1 MKLRISCAFIFFL
14 VLSAWAQASV
24 KSRFAYVANSASN
37 TVSIYTV
44 DVKTGRLRNNGYVL
58 AGLGPAS
65 VTVAPSGKFAY
76 VANSR
81 SNSISAFKINA
92 TTGDLTPVKG
102 SPFATGDSP
111 GSVIVAASGKFA
123 YVANGTSNNISA
135 YTINDS
141 TGSLTM
147 VKGSPFAAGLA
158 PTPMAIDPSGK
169 FLYVG
174 NENDSPGGDVSGFT
188 IDESTGGLRSI
199 DGSPFLPGS
208 GAFTLAFVPSGKF
221 GYVTALG
228 SPITAFTINTKTG
241 VPTVIGGSPFNVP
254 AGNSMAIAPSGKF
267 MYLAAAGNQLE
278 VVSVDTTTGA
288 LTAIQGGDTGS
299 NPSSVTVD
307 PSGTLVYITNQGPST
322 GGNPYGND
330 VWILTLGSNGLPI
343 TREIASTQQAPAS
356 LALAG
361 GTSSV
366 TYTPKF
372 AYVAND
378 DGDNVS
384 GYKIDASTG
393 ALSSVP
399 GSPFKTGAPSG
410 SNTNP
415 TAVAV
420 DPAGKFVYVADFNSR
435 GTYKGYVSAYKI
447 NSSTGAL
454 DPVAGSPF
462 PAGDR
467 PISVAVDPSD
477 RFVYVANYVSN
488 TISGYSLDSSTGKLT
503 ALSGSPYDTA
513 GMLPTS
519 VTVDPSGQFLLVLSA
534 GSDQI
539 EAFSISRKSGKL
551 TSIGS
556 ASTGSGPS
564 QVAVDASGQFVYVA
578 NVGGGVSAYLLLP
591 GSLFLY
597 QNPDSPFADSGL
609 PFSLATDPT
618 GDFVYVAN
626 YGDDDVS
633 AFSIDPG
640 NGYLNA
646 LTGSPFAAG
655 KEPQSI
661 TVDPSG
667 NFVYAVNF
675 EDNTLSAYKLNQ
687 SSGALKEV
695 SASPFKAGSGPVAI
709 AIAGTIH

>member
-14 VLSAWAQASV
+14 VLSAWAEASV

-44 DVKTGRLRNNGYVL
+44 DVKTGRLRHNGYVL
-58 AGLGPAS
+58 AGSGPAS

-76 VANSR
+76 VANSL
-81 SNSISAFKINA
+81 SNNVSAFAINA
-92 TTGDLTPVKG
+92 TTGALTAVKG
-102 SPFATGDSP
+102 SPFAAGDGP
-111 GSVIVAASGKFA
+111 GSVLLARSGKFA
-123 YVANGTSNNISA
+123 YVANRNGNTVSA
-135 YTINDS
+135 YTVDDK
-141 TGSLTM
+141 TGRLTS
-147 VKGSPFAAGLA
+147 VPGSPFNTELA
-158 PTPMAIDPSGK
+158 PTAMAIDHSSK

-174 NENDSPGGDVSGFT
+174 NENESPGGDISGYV
-188 IDESTGGLRSI
+188 IDQSTGALRSI
-199 DGSPFLPGS
+199 AGSPFLPGS
-208 GAFTLAFVPSGKF
+208 GAATIAFAPSGEF

-228 SPITAFTINTKTG
+228 SPITAFTINTTTG
-241 VPTVIGGSPFNVP
+241 VPSPISGSPFNIP
-254 AGNSMAIAPSGKF
+254 AGNSMAIAPSGEF
-267 MYLAAAGNQLE
+267 MYVTAAVDQLE
-278 VVSVDTTTGA
+278 VVSVDTATGA
-288 LTAIQGGDTGS
+288 LTAITGGDTGG

-307 PSGTLVYITNQGPST
+307 PSGTLVYVTNQGPA
-322 GGNPYGND
+322 GGDPYVND
-330 VWILTLGSNGLPI
+330 VWILTLGSNGIPM
-343 TREIASTQQAPAS
+343 TREIASTQQGPTS

-384 GYKIDASTG
+384 GYKINASTG
-393 ALSSVP
+393 ALSSAP
-399 GSPFKTGAPSG
+399 GSPFKTGAPPS

-415 TAVAV
+415 AAVAV

-454 DPVAGSPF
+454 DPVSGSPF

-503 ALSGSPYDTA
+503 ALPGSPYDT
-513 GMLPTS
+513 GGLPSS
-519 VTVDPSGQFLLVLSA
+519 VTVDPSGQFLLVVSDQP
-534 GSDQI
+534 DQI
-539 EAFSISRKSGKL
+539 EAFSIEPKSGNL

-556 ASTGSGPS
+556 ASTGIGPL
-564 QVAVDASGQFVYVA
+564 QVAVDSSGQFVYVA
-578 NVGGGVSAYLLLP
+578 NAGGGVSAYLLIP

-597 QNPDSPFADSGL
+597 ENPDSPFADSGL
-609 PFSLATDPT
+609 PFSVATDPT
-618 GDFVYVAN
+618 RDFVYVAN
-626 YGDDDVS
+626 YSDADVS

-640 NGYLNA
+640 NGYLNE
-646 LTGSPFAAG
+646 LTSSPFAAG

-667 NFVYAVNF
+667 NFVYVANF
-675 EDNTLSAYKLNQ
+675 EDHTLSAYRLNQ
-687 SSGALKEV
+687 SSGALKEI
-695 SASPFKAGSGPVAI
+695 SASPFKAGSGPSAI